1 MPAAHVIHTVGPIY
15 DVDSNPEAS
24 LKSAY
29 AYGVVIYVAAIFVRS
44 LIYHPNSKELVS
56 HCK

>member
-1 MPAAHVIHTVGPIY
+1 MPAANVIHTVGPIY

-29 AYGVVIYVAAIFVRS
+29 AYVLVIYVAANFVSS
-44 LIYHPNSKELVS
+44 LICHPTSKDLAS
-56 HCK
+56 HC